1 MKVNI
6 PTSMDPSWVM
16 GPSTSPG
23 YFDAT
28 EKLLAALFAALL
40 LPLHRPNLKY
50 SMVWLGNL
58 STNILKGGLKNIY
71 TQILDTI
78 QGSYIEQKKKYIYIY
93 LFK

>member
-1 MKVNI
+1 
-6 PTSMDPSWVM
+6 MDPSWVM
-16 GPSTSPG
+16 GPSTSPD

-58 STNILKGGLKNIY
+58 STNILKGGFKTIY
-71 TQILDTI
+71 NQILDTI
-78 QGSYIEQKKKYIYIY
+78 QDSYLNLEQKKERDRYIYI
-93 LFK
+93 FK